1 MNSGRLFA
9 SWAKKVYLPLLLVV
23 TTTMLLCGCNKS
35 SSELQVESKDAP
47 AEESSTVEAGS
58 LDEFKLDDLSDNSQ
72 PPVLTVTPASG
83 SSLSSGPEFRTA
95 GMSKQKEDYS
105 LPASGT
111 PEWDIRQIALLIARE
126 IHLNSENQAQQRITS
141 LNITT
146 NETAR
151 RIIALASH
159 AISETHQ
166 RPEKELIFNAAI
178 QSLMDARL
186 KLALAGEK
194 ESLDA
199 IYEDAATIA
208 KERPGSTASI
218 ITAGTV
224 VRLAAEMARNGD
236 NNSPWISEYVR
247 QVKLFATNFPQE
259 EARAIVQLTTA
270 GEFCE
275 QRQLILPAIECYTMI
290 QQQFPQSP
298 FRKKADAALQRLGL
312 IGKSISLEAPTISG
326 STIRLSDKKGKP
338 CILAFWSVRSSAFQK
353 DIELLNQLVAEA
365 GIDLVGVSMD
375 TDAESVKQ
383 FIEANQLAG
392 EHVFYPDIS
401 LQGASQPLARQFGI
415 NIVPTYWYID
425 KQGRVRATN
434 VSREQLSTL
443 IKKN

>member
-1 MNSGRLFA
+1 MNSDRLFI
-9 SWAKKVYLPLLLVV
+9 SRISFTYLLSPLMVMAI
-23 TTTMLLCGCNKS
+23 MLLPGCNKS
-35 SSELQVESKDAP
+35 SNELQTESKDAP
-47 AEESSTVEAGS
+47 AEELHQVDGSSP
-58 LDEFKLDDLSDNSQ
+58 LDEFKLDELPADSQ
-72 PPVLTVTPASG
+72 PPILTITPAS
-83 SSLSSGPEFRTA
+83 SSRSSGGPEFKTA
-95 GMSKQKEDYS
+95 GMSKQSEDYS

-111 PEWDIRQIALLIARE
+111 PEWDIRQIALLIAKE
-126 IHLNSENQAQQRITS
+126 VHLNSGTQSQQRITS
-141 LNITT
+141 LNISTD
-146 NETAR
+146 ETAR

-208 KERPGSTASI
+208 KERPGSSASI

-224 VRLAAEMARNGD
+224 VRLAAEMARNGERD
-236 NNSPWISEYVR
+236 SPWVSEYVR

-259 EARAIVQLTTA
+259 EARAIVQLTSA

-275 QRQLILPAIECYTMI
+275 QQQLILPAIECYTMI
-290 QQQFPQSP
+290 QQQFPKSP
-298 FRKKADAALQRLGL
+298 FRKKAEAALQRLGL

-326 STIRLSDKKGKP
+326 STLRLSDKKGKP
-338 CILAFWSVRSSAFQK
+338 CVIVFWSIRSAAFQR
-353 DIELLNQLVAEA
+353 DIVLLNQLATEA
-365 GIDLVGVSMD
+365 GIQLIGVNMD
-375 TDAESVKQ
+375 TDAAAVKQ

-392 EHVFYPDIS
+392 EHLFYPDVA

-415 NIVPTYWYID
+415 NVVPTYWYID
-425 KQGRVRATN
+425 AQGRVRATN
-434 VSREQLSTL
+434 VSREQLNSL
-443 IKKN
+443 IKK